1 MNLAGHVFSIQ
12 SEITGKVTYKC
23 FNLTHAIVYISDKV
37 NVEREDYPIAVELVK
52 CENLEEIDLPLAPV
66 PSSRPKMKGEQNIA
80 YSINLKKVSKNNKYW
95 WYNRRHESS

>member
-1 MNLAGHVFSIQ
+1 MDSLIIFDHAKQIAENTEKEINLFFKDNYLNNKQIEGVNRMIMNIFKTS
-12 SEITGKVTYKC
+12 
-23 FNLTHAIVYISDKV
+23 
-37 NVEREDYPIAVELVK
+37 
-52 CENLEEIDLPLAPV
+52 ENLEEIDLPLAPV